1 MSGGDNLVS
10 HQRVQGNMMKVKVN
24 KMKKKKESTVRFQKC
39 EMVES
44 FNEDIWSIY
53 KEQIASLKIPLQVIP

>member
-1 MSGGDNLVS
+1 
-10 HQRVQGNMMKVKVN
+10 MMKVKVN